1 MTNMLRR
8 SLVLL
13 LLLATLT
20 IFKTEA
26 ATVDTILTHSA
37 GMNKDIRAVVIKPD
51 NYSANHKFPVLYL
64 LHGYSGSYSDWI
76 LKVPAIKD
84 LADLYHILIVCPDGN
99 FAGWYFDSPVDKAS
113 QYETYI
119 AKELIN
125 YVDRHY
131 TTINTRWGRAI
142 TGLSM
147 GGHGALY
154 LAFKHQDVFGAAGSM
169 SGGVDIRV
177 FPDSFGIEHV
187 LGKYSEYPERWE
199 KNSVINLVY
208 LLKPNSLAII
218 FDCGYDDFMFRTN
231 MELHEKLRDQNIPHD
246 FVIRPGGHT
255 WEYWGNSINYQAL
268 FFSKFFNR
276 NKE

>member
-1 MTNMLRR
+1 MTDMLRR

-26 ATVDTILTHSA
+26 ATVDTVLTHSA

-51 NYSANHKFPVLYL
+51 SYSAGHKFPVLYL

-99 FAGWYFDSPVDKAS
+99 FASWYFDSPVDKTS

-131 TTINTRWGRAI
+131 TTINARWGRAI

-199 KNSVINLVY
+199 KNSVINMVY
-208 LLKPNSLAII
+208 LLKPQSLAII

-231 MELHEKLRDQNIPHD
+231 MELHQKLRDQNIPHD

>member
-231 MELHEKLRDQNIPHD
+231 M
-246 FVIRPGGHT
+246 
-255 WEYWGNSINYQAL
+255 
-268 FFSKFFNR
+268 
-276 NKE
+276 

>member
-1 MTNMLRR
+1 MLRR

-26 ATVDTILTHSA
+26 ATVDTVLTHSA

-119 AKELIN
+119 SKELIN
-125 YVDRHY
+125 YVDKHY